1 MGMASLS
8 SKILI
13 VGAGIA
19 GLSLARRL
27 RHVGQDFRIIEK
39 RPSEFVSSAGIAL
52 PFNAVRELKDL
63 RIFDSFVGKFHQV
76 DEILYTTPRGKV
88 LGRASLAEPPFE
100 NDQFI
105 AMKRQDLH
113 DALLEGFEKKVR
125 FNTELQSVKHVDDQ
139 VAITCSN
146 ELLNGNYDLVVAAD
160 GINSLVRIQNYEGQQ
175 TIRDHNVPCWRF
187 LMSLPDHGLQ
197 PTYMMGHTDLF
208 MTYPI
213 SPNAVY
219 CYGHI
224 HEQNKFHV
232 LSDSP
237 RDNLQRIFGSYGGP
251 VPEILSR
258 LEETKI
264 VSGRLKSVTEPR
276 FFDRRIAFVGDAAN
290 GCSPLIQQGAA
301 AALEDTRCLADALA
315 MQNIDQA
322 LQSYQERRQTR
333 TRWIVNYS
341 DGPLAH
347 MQKMDTVSG
356 RLFRNLLVKAV
367 GPLNV
372 RGWKKLALN
381 KPLSA

>member
-1 MGMASLS
+1 MS

-27 RHVGQDFRIIEK
+27 QHFGQDFRIIEK
-39 RPSEFVSSAGIAL
+39 KPSEFVSGAGIAL

-63 RIFDSFVGKFHQV
+63 KIFETLSGLYHQV
-76 DEILYTTPRGKV
+76 EEILYTNTHGKV
-88 LGRASLAEPPFE
+88 LGRANLADPPFE
-100 NDQFI
+100 SDQFI

-113 DALLEGFEKKVR
+113 DALLTGFEKKVR
-125 FNTELQSVKHVDDQ
+125 FNTELLSVKHVEDQ

-175 TIRDHNVPCWRF
+175 TIRDHNIPCWRF
-187 LMSLPDHGLQ
+187 LMTLPEHGLQ
-197 PTYMMGHTDLF
+197 PTYMMGNTELF
-208 MTYPI
+208 MAYPI

-224 HEQNKFHV
+224 HEQNKQHV

-237 RDNLQRIFGSYGGP
+237 RDNLQRIFGSFGGP
-251 VPEILSR
+251 VPDILSR
-258 LEETKI
+258 LDETKI

-301 AALEDTRCLADALA
+301 AAFEDTRILADALA

-322 LQSYQERRQTR
+322 LQSYRERRHER
-333 TRWIVNYS
+333 INWVVNYS

-347 MQKMDTVSG
+347 IQKLDTVSG
-356 RLFRNLLVKAV
+356 RFLRNMMIKAL

-372 RGWKKLALN
+372 RGWKKLAME
-381 KPLSA
+381 KALSA